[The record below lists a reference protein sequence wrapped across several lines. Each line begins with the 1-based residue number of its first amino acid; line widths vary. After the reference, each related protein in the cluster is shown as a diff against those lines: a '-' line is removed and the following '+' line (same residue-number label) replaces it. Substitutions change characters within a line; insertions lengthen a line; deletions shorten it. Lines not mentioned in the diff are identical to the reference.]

1 MIGFCL
7 AAGAG
12 RRLAPLTDTVAK
24 PLLAPAGRALIDLAC
39 VGLFEAGADQVV
51 VNLHHGGDQIADYLR
66 GRPGVLLSP
75 EPELLG
81 TGGGLVAARRR
92 GLLGDG
98 GRDDRD
104 DHPSRDRGGHSSGDP
119 IVLVSC
125 ADHVV
130 DPQDLARLAAALER
144 SGAPMAIGVGPGR
157 LPPTMR
163 LDGDRAVADPDGEWT
178 AAGVFALRA
187 SLLDGVEP
195 GYSTLVD
202 ALLEPCWRR
211 RELAGMPMRH
221 AWADAGTLD
230 RFLDVSAG
238 LMAGRWPYPL
248 PAGRLDR
255 AAPGGPVFVAVGGR
269 LDPTATVR
277 GPLAVDVG
285 ATVGPRAAVARA
297 VLGRGA
303 SVGEGASLTGSVLG
317 PGAEVAPGQRVADAL
332 LPARASRAGSAASS
346 RIG

>member
-12 RRLAPLTDTVAK
+12 RRLAPLTDTAPK
-24 PLLAPAGRALIDLAC
+24 PLLAPAGRPLIDLAC

-51 VNLHHGGDQIADYLR
+51 VNLHHGGDQIAEHLR

-75 EPELLG
+75 EAELLG

-98 GRDDRD
+98 GRG
-104 DHPSRDRGGHSSGDP
+104 DHPGRDP

-130 DPQDLARLAAALER
+130 DPQDLARLADALER
-144 SGAPMAIGVGPGR
+144 SGAPMAIGLGPGT
-157 LPPTMR
+157 LAPTMR
-163 LDGDRAVADPDGEWT
+163 LDGDRAVADPGGEWT

-187 SLLDGVEP
+187 SLLDDLRP

-211 RELAGMPMRH
+211 RELVGVPMRH

-255 AAPGGPVFVAVGGR
+255 AVPGGPVFVAAGGR

-332 LPARASRAGSAASS
+332 LPARTSPAGSAGRS